1 MADKKIIVAID
12 DSAMELSV
20 YHRILSDQYDLR
32 VCKSAVEG
40 LNLLNSVNA
49 AIILLDIEMPD
60 MSGFE
65 FLHQIRK
72 IPKLIRTPVIVISG
86 HSGEEFVSHA
96 LSQGANALLPKPVDA
111 AVLLDKVDEFLKN
124 PPKGGIFDL

>member
-1 MADKKIIVAID
+1 MDNKKIVVAID

-20 YHRILSDQYDLR
+20 YNKILSGQYNLR
-32 VCKSAVEG
+32 ACKSAVEG
-40 LNLLNSVNA
+40 LKLLNSIDT

-65 FLHQIRK
+65 FLHEIRK
-72 IPKLIRTPVIVISG
+72 IPRLIRIPVIVVSG
-86 HSGEEFVSHA
+86 HSSEEFVSHA
-96 LSQGANALLPKPVDA
+96 LSQGANALLPKPVEA
-111 AVLLDKVDEFLKN
+111 TVLLDKIDELLKN

>member
-1 MADKKIIVAID
+1 MADKEIIVAID
-12 DSAMELSV
+12 DSVITLSV
-20 YHRILSDQYDLR
+20 YQKILSGLYDLR
-32 VCKSAVEG
+32 LCKSAVEG

-60 MSGFE
+60 ISGFE

-72 IPKLIRTPVIVISG
+72 IPKLIRTPVIVISS
-86 HSGEEFVSHA
+86 HSGNEFVSHA
-96 LSQGANALLPKPVDA
+96 LSRGANALLPKPVEA
-111 AVLLDKVDEFLKN
+111 AVLLDKVDELLKN